1 MAPALVALAMPFSIR
16 KSAVLLRNRVHD
28 RIKGWAW
35 THRFSRL
42 LLIGM
47 IIPAHIDRFSLA
59 AEQLGHN
66 LGLIFYKLF
75 GNFGKTRLKVLILG
89 LLSQGLR
96 PVQRKI
102 KMAPAIINL
111 AHLAGR
117 RLVTLQELGVGSI
130 ERIRQNL
137 C

>member
-75 GNFGKTRLKVLILG
+75 GYSITFRFEGAVLAAMIVALP
-89 LLSQGLR
+89 LLYLPAKAGFAAVEREQEDSA
-96 PVQRKI
+96 
-102 KMAPAIINL
+102 APR
-111 AHLAGR
+111 GPPR
-117 RLVTLQELGVGSI
+117 
-130 ERIRQNL
+130 
-137 C
+137 